1 MSTTLTQ
8 TLPITPLA
16 PIRPALAVVCLFS
29 LLGLV
34 LSAVVLSCVSS
45 KMFSIFFSALG

>member
-8 TLPITPLA
+8 TLPVTLLA
-16 PIRPALAVVCLFS
+16 IMLDLAVVCLFS

-45 KMFSIFFSALG
+45 ETFSFFSALG